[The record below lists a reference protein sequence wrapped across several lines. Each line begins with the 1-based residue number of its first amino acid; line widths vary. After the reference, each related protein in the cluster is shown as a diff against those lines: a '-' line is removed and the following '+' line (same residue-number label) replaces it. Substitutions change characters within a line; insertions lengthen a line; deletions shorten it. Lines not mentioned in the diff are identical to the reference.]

1 MSSTLCS
8 DVSPT
13 VGPSGVS
20 GPLGY
25 IRVATFNGKT
35 AEAFREALISL
46 KVSSASSWEECVW
59 GRVAE
64 GGLLNRSARHG
75 NVGRVLVEGD
85 GAGIFDT
92 IPRTLARPLP
102 FQKQGAERFVL
113 DIRNNGGGLFPAG
126 ALAPLHCTGDQEGPK
141 IYQCPPSSP
150 PSPPGSI
157 GVQVARSLINSG
169 DIVLI
174 ADANGV
180 RDIYSADGLALDT
193 ASPLSVLVNKGT
205 ASASEVRTGSP
216 RRCGIA
222 VKSPRNGFELCAGT
236 PSPHVGPGWGPEG

>member
-1 MSSTLCS
+1 MCVRLAREKISINPVSSTLCS

-126 ALAPLHCTGDQEGPK
+126 ALAPLYGGLGGTQDLPL
-141 IYQCPPSSP
+141 PP
-150 PSPPGSI
+150 I
-157 GVQVARSLINSG
+157 L
-169 DIVLI
+169 L
-174 ADANGV
+174 
-180 RDIYSADGLALDT
+180 LL
-193 ASPLSVLVNKGT
+193 LLL
-205 ASASEVRTGSP
+205 
-216 RRCGIA
+216 RR
-222 VKSPRNGFELCAGT
+222 
-236 PSPHVGPGWGPEG
+236 GPGGPVTDQLGRHRPHSGCQRRA